1 MPIAISPYHYDTDFP
16 NGLSL
21 EQKIE
26 VFSARV
32 QGWQLDPAHRLINSD
47 MHSGFAV
54 LHILTSYFETIAQYY
69 RGELSGR
76 SSKEFFK
83 FGFKKFLEATRITV
97 ISDKPENENTLSV
110 RENEVDKMLDDLYTS
125 IRCGLYHSGLVKSN
139 VMINGNFSF
148 ALAYDLRNGYF
159 HLNPQQLPSAKKA
172 HLHQYV
178 GELRNP
184 QNDELRRNFE
194 RVFDVLSADN
204 FPTTDED

>member
-1 MPIAISPYHYDTDFP
+1 MKDAKEISA
-16 NGLSL
+16 NAEIS
-21 EQKIE
+21 E
-26 VFSARV
+26 R
-32 QGWQLDPAHRLINSD
+32 
-47 MHSGFAV
+47 
-54 LHILTSYFETIAQYY
+54 Y
-69 RGELSGR
+69 RGLPEDELSRRINAAIDASHTRR
-76 SSKEFFK
+76 SR
-83 FGFKKFLEATRITV
+83 FLEATRITV